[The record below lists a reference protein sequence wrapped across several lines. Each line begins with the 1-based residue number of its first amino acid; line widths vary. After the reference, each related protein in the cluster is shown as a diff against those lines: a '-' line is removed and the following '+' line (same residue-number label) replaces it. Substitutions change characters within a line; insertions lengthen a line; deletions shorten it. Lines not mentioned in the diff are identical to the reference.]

1 MSSSESEGYKG
12 STELVE
18 PNEVVYN
25 TIEFIIANNKQLAQI
40 FCSIDKNGIFKDGM
54 LMQLKTALRPASK
67 SELEGYIMNL
77 VDMGFFEIELGYIL
91 RSMPVKMLKKNK
103 KGELKL
109 PKEAE
114 LVEIINAKG
123 EEKALIRTWKVLLVP
138 SFALRAI
145 CKEKGYGTLTPF

>member
-1 MSSSESEGYKG
+1 MDSSESEVYK
-12 STELVE
+12 SDSD
-18 PNEVVYN
+18 VVYN
-25 TIEFIIANNKQLAQI
+25 TIELVLANNKQLAQI
-40 FCSIDKNGIFKDGM
+40 LCGVDTHGIFKDGLLM
-54 LMQLKTALRPASK
+54 LLKSVLRPASK
-67 SELEGYIMNL
+67 TELESYVMNL
-77 VDMGFFEIELGYIL
+77 VDMGFFKLELGYIL
-91 RSMPVKMLKKNK
+91 RSMPVRLLKKSK

-114 LVEIINAKG
+114 LVEIINVKG